1 MTFVIQCVMRR
12 SFLQV
17 TACMVLCYC
26 MGCETSKPPSPALE
40 SSQPAGKK
48 LTGEITLSAA
58 TSTKEAM
65 EEIAKA
71 YESKTGVKVK
81 VNLGPSSSLA
91 NQILEGAP
99 AQLFLSANR
108 QWASKV
114 EEAKLAKELSPLLTN
129 DLVLVVPEGNPAG
142 VKEPKDLA
150 GEAVKKI
157 ALAGEKVP
165 AGIYAEQALKKFE
178 LLDGLVSGGKI
189 ARGQDVRNTLQFVER
204 GEAEA
209 GIVYSTDVQA
219 GSKVEVVHKF
229 DKQLHDEIAYVLVLL
244 NSSENAEAAK
254 DFFEFLQSE
263 EAQAIFS
270 KYGFQ
275 KLPAALPAKEN
286 G

>member
-1 MTFVIQCVMRR
+1 MPQSVLSRLMVCVM
-12 SFLQV
+12 L
-17 TACMVLCYC
+17 
-26 MGCETSKPPSPALE
+26 GCIVGCGKPAPQTPSAEPSKPTE
-40 SSQPAGKK
+40 KK
-48 LTGEITLSAA
+48 LSGEITISAA
-58 TSTKEAM
+58 TSTKEAI

-71 YESKTGVKVK
+71 YESKTGVHVK

-108 QWASKV
+108 QWANKV
-114 EEAKLAKELSPLLTN
+114 EEGKLSKELSPLLTN

-150 GEAVKKI
+150 SDAVKKI

-165 AGIYAEQALKKFE
+165 AGMYAEQALKKLE
-178 LLDGLVSGGKI
+178 LLDGLVAGGKI

-244 NSSENAEAAK
+244 NSAENADAAK
-254 DFFEFLQSE
+254 DFYEYLQSDD
-263 EAQAIFS
+263 AQAIFS

-275 KLPAALPAKEN
+275 KLSAASPAKEN

>member
-1 MTFVIQCVMRR
+1 MSQ
-12 SFLQV
+12 SFLNRV
-17 TACMVLCYC
+17 IVCVLLWCIV
-26 MGCETSKPPSPALE
+26 GCSKPVPQAPSAGPSKPAE
-40 SSQPAGKK
+40 KK
-48 LTGEITLSAA
+48 LSGEITISAA
-58 TSTKEAM
+58 ASTKEVI

-150 GEAVKKI
+150 SDGVKKI

-165 AGIYAEQALKKFE
+165 AGIYAEQVLKKLE

-209 GIVYSTDVQA
+209 GIVYSTDVRA

-254 DFFEFLQSE
+254 DFYEYLQSD

-275 KLPAALPAKEN
+275 KLASASPEKEN

>member
-1 MTFVIQCVMRR
+1 MQPGIAIMPRSAWIRLAVCVLLV
-12 SFLQV
+12 SV
-17 TACMVLCYC
+17 W
-26 MGCETSKPPSPALE
+26 GCEKPAPESPTNAPKQTE
-40 SSQPAGKK
+40 AKK
-48 LTGEITLSAA
+48 LSGEITLSAA
-58 TSTKEAM
+58 TSTKEAI

-129 DLVLVVPEGNPAG
+129 DLVLIVPEGNPAG

-150 GEAVKKI
+150 SDAVKKI

-165 AGIYAEQALKKFE
+165 AGLYAEQVLKKLE
-178 LLDGLVSGGKI
+178 LLDGLVNGGKI

-209 GIVYSTDVQA
+209 GIVYSTDVLA

-244 NSSENAEAAK
+244 NSSENADAAK
-254 DFFEFLQSE
+254 DFYDYLQSD
-263 EAQAIFS
+263 EAQAVFS
-270 KYGFQ
+270 QYGFQ
-275 KLPAALPAKEN
+275 KLTTATPAKEN